1 MSAKRSRTPF
11 IFTMVVMVILSA
23 KCLLYFRREKISNE
37 ILSDQYIGD
46 NATDIDEEHSRQKR
60 FLFFTSDRKLSLP
73 PGTLLNFKLTLA
85 LNALRNGPVGYVATL
100 TSDYDFTIATE
111 SLGYT
116 SAENPWFVL
125 PFLYLN
131 GGGPGEDSVPGVN
144 LAGGDRVMIFQ
155 VIEDI
160 IETVGLLGKPC
171 VQRAICEIFQGPLR
185 NHGFLGEVLKL
196 LFSVS
201 RAAYAEVRLSDYL
214 AAEKA
219 GKETGDC
226 SFYTQL
232 CLHSLFS
239 NATAHP
245 PPKLIP
251 VTDDVE
257 GREKKDEVEGREKKD
272 EVDGREKKDEV
283 EGRKKKDEVDEREKK
298 DEIEGREKKD
308 EVDVREKKDEIEGR
322 EMRDEVDGRQ
332 KKNEVE
338 GREKKDE
345 VAGRDEKFEVEG
357 REEKYEEE
365 EEEEERMHKMT
376 GNKEEVEGKE
386 KGEMEEEEDE
396 KEKKDGLSR
405 QKRFLYYTRERRLT
419 FPPGSDFFFIPT
431 LSIPFRGNNPPGYA
445 LDALQVTVRIQLDL
459 DDLGI
464 TSEENPFGFWKIFE
478 DELEEEIPARRKH
491 VLTKRSDSRFP
502 GGDREM
508 LYAIV
513 EDAIHNA
520 GLQGKPCLL
529 RAICEMFQ
537 YPLDNHGFFG
547 EVLELFLSASL
558 APNADKRLPEY
569 VAAERAGKTTGKC
582 FAYHDECPYSLF
594 TNPMDSNIID
604 EEEMKK
610 DFSEERKQKLEQ
622 QSLLNPS
629 NMIAALIDFLERWL

>member
-73 PGTLLNFKLTLA
+73 PGTLMQFGLTLA
-85 LNALRNGPVGYVATL
+85 MNALRNGPVGYGATL
-100 TSDYDFTIATE
+100 TLDYDFSITTD

-116 SAENPWFVL
+116 SEENPWFVL

-144 LAGGDRVMIFQ
+144 LAGGDRVVMFQ

-257 GREKKDEVEGREKKD
+257 GREKKEEVNGREMKDDVEGREKKDEVEGREEKYEVEGREKKD
-272 EVDGREKKDEV
+272 EV
-283 EGRKKKDEVDEREKK
+283 
-298 DEIEGREKKD
+298 EGRE
-308 EVDVREKKDEIEGR
+308 EKY
-322 EMRDEVDGRQ
+322 
-332 KKNEVE
+332 
-338 GREKKDE
+338 
-345 VAGRDEKFEVEG
+345 EVEG
-357 REEKYEEE
+357 REEKYEVEGREE
-365 EEEEERMHKMT
+365 KYEEEEERMHKMT
-376 GNKEEVEGKE
+376 GNKEELGGKE
-386 KGEMEEEEDE
+386 KGEMEEEEGE

-431 LSIPFRGNNPPGYA
+431 LIIPFRGNNPAGYS
-445 LDALQVTVRIQLDL
+445 LDALQVSVTIHFTL

-464 TSEENPFGFWKIFE
+464 TSEENPFGLWKIFE

-491 VLTKRSDSRFP
+491 VLTKRSDSKFP

-520 GLQGKPCLL
+520 GLEGKPCLL

-610 DFSEERKQKLEQ
+610 DFSEERRQKLEQ